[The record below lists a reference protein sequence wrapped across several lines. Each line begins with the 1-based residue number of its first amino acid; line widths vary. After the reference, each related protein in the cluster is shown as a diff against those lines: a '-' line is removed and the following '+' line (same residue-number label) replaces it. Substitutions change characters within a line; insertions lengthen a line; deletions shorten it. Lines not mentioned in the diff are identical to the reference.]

1 MNNSPINN
9 TTLTIPFGY
18 KGGNNKI
25 IKLNYTSKQ
34 TKSIKE
40 DNDLK
45 KIEVQFLNTKS
56 NIGEFE
62 IQGELLN
69 RCKGEWICYLTDEEI
84 ESLIPED
91 YKANKQ
97 KFKEISTK
105 IIEEYNKKHK
115 NDLVQISD
123 VAKVGKWVKNNVKYN
138 INYSGRTEITA
149 TDTYNNLE
157 GVCEHFTKLYNALI
171 YSLGYKV
178 IYVSGYAI
186 KKKDFF
192 VKDDG
197 HAWSLIKIGEK
208 WLPFDATWGIFSG
221 KLPISHVFKSFSGRE
236 FKTNGYDSINIGNTI
251 IKGKYLG

>member
-1 MNNSPINN
+1 MNSSSYYLERNYIAK
-9 TTLTIPFGY
+9 FE
-18 KGGNNKI
+18 KVI
-25 IKLNYTSKQ
+25 IKKT
-34 TKSIKE
+34 
-40 DNDLK
+40 
-45 KIEVQFLNTKS
+45 EVQFLNTNS
-56 NIGEFE
+56 NICEFE
-62 IQGELLN
+62 IQGELIN
-69 RCKGEWICYLTDEEI
+69 RCKGEWTCYLTDEEI

-105 IIEEYNKKHK
+105 IIEDYNKQHK
-115 NDLVQISD
+115 NDLVQIPD
-123 VAKVGKWVKNNVKYN
+123 VTKVGKWVKNNVKYN

-149 TDTYNNLE
+149 TDTFNNLE
-157 GVCEHFTKLYNALI
+157 GVCEHFTKLFNALV

-186 KKKDFF
+186 DKKDFF

-236 FKTNGYDSINIGNTI
+236 FKTKGYDSINIGNTI
-251 IKGKYLG
+251 IKGNYLG